1 MGEQNFIK
9 SVYSTKCQNVLC
21 FTWDNG
27 AFYIMDEKR
36 QLKKLVQ
43 DEKSHQLRVD
53 MTLEMLPEDRNSLY
67 YDAFD
72 EFLVSDEAMHWN
84 DKVFYFSEQKK
95 KDNFTWG
102 QSTIMATDHKHVQ
115 GPKKAKGTGMTW
127 FIE

>member
-1 MGEQNFIK
+1 VLRVDPDCEMGEQNFIK
-9 SVYSTKCQNVLC
+9 PVYSTKCQSVLC

-27 AFYIMDEKR
+27 AFYIMDEKK

-53 MTLEMLPEDRNSLY
+53 MTLEVLPGDKNSLY

-102 QSTIMATDHKHVQ
+102 QSQIMALDHKHV
-115 GPKKAKGTGMTW
+115 
-127 FIE
+127 

>member
-1 MGEQNFIK
+1 M
-9 SVYSTKCQNVLC
+9 
-21 FTWDNG
+21 
-27 AFYIMDEKR
+27 
-36 QLKKLVQ
+36 KKLVQ

-53 MTLEMLPEDRNSLY
+53 MTLEVLPGDKNSLY

-102 QSTIMATDHKHVQ
+102 QSQIMATDHKHV
-115 GPKKAKGTGMTW
+115 
-127 FIE
+127 